1 MRKINIEEE
10 TIEIGDLWKSAVTL
24 KEDIKGKIEIGNF
37 DITAEALALRELTS
51 TLEKYSAVGLKL
63 PNDFIDTSRAKAGDM
78 DISFE
83 EYLRTL
89 LLDGTERVAVK
100 AEPEE
105 EEEEEEEESAEI
117 EEKVSAEVEEK
128 KEEKEEAKPHWDGEE
143 EAEKEEEDE
152 EEEEG
157 EEDEE
162 DEEEEQEQQIVKVRC
177 HNCKRPITIS
187 SSKRPITVT
196 CPNCGAKGR
205 LE

>member
-105 EEEEEEEESAEI
+105 EEEEEEESAEI

-143 EAEKEEEDE
+143 EAEKEE